1 MNPVNPSMNIFSSK
15 NSHLTIACVI
25 KKQRISMFT
34 RSRTRAGS
42 TRRLY
47 SAPVCSG
54 RPRPSYQE
62 VSVAVVAEPTRIP
75 AAAAHLLSI
84 CSSELPPGNGL
95 AGCAPRRQVR
105 RGGARKPEGG
115 RGGEAL
121 RAGVWVS
128 AGRGGDGEN
137 PLEARGLRS
146 ATAEQM
152 GRGKIGT
159 VNWRYYFSEDE
170 QRAQLKQR
178 NFSSV
183 QSRKTITIQCNT
195 GSKQC

>member
-1 MNPVNPSMNIFSSK
+1 MMNPVSNNGYFSSK
-15 NSHLTIACVI
+15 DSHLTVVCVEE
-25 KKQRISMFT
+25 KQRIGMFT
-34 RSRTRAGS
+34 RSHARAGS

-62 VSVAVVAEPTRIP
+62 VSVAVVEEPARLP

-115 RGGEAL
+115 RGWG
-121 RAGVWVS
+121 GV
-128 AGRGGDGEN
+128 AGRGLSKCRKRRRWGEPIGSTRAALGDGG
-137 PLEARGLRS
+137 AD
-146 ATAEQM
+146 
-152 GRGKIGT
+152 GT
-159 VNWRYYFSEDE
+159 GEDRYS
-170 QRAQLKQR
+170 
-178 NFSSV
+178 
-183 QSRKTITIQCNT
+183 
-195 GSKQC
+195 